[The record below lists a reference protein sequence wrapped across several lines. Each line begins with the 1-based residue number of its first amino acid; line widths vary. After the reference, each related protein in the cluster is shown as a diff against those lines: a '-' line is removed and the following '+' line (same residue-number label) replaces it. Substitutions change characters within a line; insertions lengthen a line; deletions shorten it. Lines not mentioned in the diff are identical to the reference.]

1 MIVCKDV
8 ATVQIQQH
16 CIRNVDDSL
25 TNILF
30 LRPSLFW
37 DVTKRRSVVGYR
49 KSRDIRSVQPSRI
62 KTGCSEISVTN
73 YRCTLRNVQYKRT
86 PPITPRRKLELS
98 LSQHSLTPRSTVL
111 LAKLTGFQLVKKFPA
126 FYGTRRFIIRHSQVP
141 DTRPYPVPARSSAY
155 PHIPLPEGLS

>member
-62 KTGCSEISVTN
+62 KTGCSEISVTK

-98 LSQHSLTPRSTVL
+98 LSLSTLTHSTEHSPSCKANRYSASQEIPRIL
-111 LAKLTGFQLVKKFPA
+111 WNPKIHYRIHKCP
-126 FYGTRRFIIRHSQVP
+126 P
-141 DTRPYPVPARSSAY
+141 PVP
-155 PHIPLPEGLS
+155 I